1 MKNIAKLAVIGA
13 LVAFGAAQANAQS
26 NVSQNVV
33 IGLGG
38 FKAGGPV
45 KVLTKDVVA
54 ALGGVKGAKLVLVT
68 TPGSSDTNS
77 ETTTTFLIR
86 KKGTEDIDVTAA
98 FSRET
103 VFGPVTNK
111 KADYSIDHF
120 TFSSGAADTNA
131 AAALE
136 FDLQGYTVAKTK
148 TVKKKTFSQD
158 VETFDST
165 VNGSAT
171 IAGDLAIV
179 RGKVKVS
186 GGTVQ

>member
-1 MKNIAKLAVIGA
+1 M
-13 LVAFGAAQANAQS
+13 
-26 NVSQNVV
+26 
-33 IGLGG
+33 
-38 FKAGGPV
+38 
-45 KVLTKDVVA
+45 
-54 ALGGVKGAKLVLVT
+54 LVT
-68 TPGSSDTNS
+68 TPADPTDTNS
-77 ETTTTFLIR
+77 EASTTFVIR
-86 KKGTEDIDVTAA
+86 KKGTADIDVTDA
-98 FSRET
+98 FTRET

-111 KADYSIDHF
+111 KADYSIHHF

-131 AAALE
+131 AAALT